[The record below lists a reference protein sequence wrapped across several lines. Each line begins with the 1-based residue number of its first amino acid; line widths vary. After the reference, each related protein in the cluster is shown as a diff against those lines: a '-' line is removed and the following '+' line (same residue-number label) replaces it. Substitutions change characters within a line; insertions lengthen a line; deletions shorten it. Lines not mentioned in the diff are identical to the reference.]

1 MQTIVS
7 AQPHH
12 ELRPFVRAYAQR
24 VCSPHLAPVLEYV
37 PAQLEQVINFEFGTM
52 PGIRHQN
59 RILTDA
65 VLLGG
70 AQGSFSG
77 YLELRA
83 GVDSFAIFFQPAGFS
98 VLFGVPVST
107 ITNQFFDATAI
118 DPGFRA
124 LWNRLGESQAFAA
137 RVGIVE
143 GYLLGRAA
151 AAVSCDGIAAAAQ
164 YLFRRRGA
172 IKISALAH
180 LHGLG
185 LRHFERTFKRGTGL
199 SPKTFARVARF
210 QAALDAKAVSPK
222 RTWLDISHSF
232 GYYDQMHMVHDF
244 ESLGRNTPTNV
255 IAQMGDVRPAALITE
270 RETGKSRR
278 AAERSA
284 RMRKVEV
291 VTGW

>member
-24 VCSPHLAPVLEYV
+24 VCDPRVVPVLEFV

-52 PGIRHQN
+52 PGVRHQN
-59 RILTDA
+59 RMLTDA

-70 AQGSFSG
+70 AQSSFSG
-77 YLELRA
+77 YLELRP
-83 GVDSFAIFFQPAGFS
+83 GVESFAIFFQPAGFS
-98 VLFGVPVST
+98 ALFGVPLST
-107 ITNQFFDATAI
+107 LCNQYDDATAI
-118 DPGFRA
+118 DPGFRS
-124 LWNRLGESQAFAA
+124 LWNRLGEVRAFAS
-137 RVGIVE
+137 RVSIVE
-143 GYLLGRAA
+143 QYLLGRAA
-151 AAVSCDGIAAAAQ
+151 TAASGDGIAATAQ
-164 YLFRRRGA
+164 YLFRRHGA

-185 LRHFERTFKRGTGL
+185 LRQFERRFKRGTGL

-210 QAALDAKAVSPK
+210 QAALDAKAASPN

-270 RETGKSRR
+270 RERGQ
-278 AAERSA
+278 ERS
-284 RMRKVEV
+284 
-291 VTGW
+291 TGRRD

>member
-37 PAQLEQVINFEFGTM
+37 PAQLEQIINFEFGTM
-52 PGIRHQN
+52 PEICHQN
-59 RILTDA
+59 RILTDT

-70 AQGSFSG
+70 AHGSFSG
-77 YLELRA
+77 SLGLRP

-98 VLFGVPVST
+98 TLFGVPIST

-118 DPGFRA
+118 DPCFRA
-124 LWNRLGESQAFAA
+124 LWNRLGESQSFAS

-151 AAVSCDGIAAAAQ
+151 AAASGDGIATAAQ
-164 YLFRRRGA
+164 YLFRRRGDV
-172 IKISALAH
+172 KISALAH

-185 LRHFERTFKRGTGL
+185 LRHFERRFKRGTGL

-210 QAALDAKAVSPK
+210 QAALDAKAASPK

-244 ESLGRNTPTNV
+244 KSLGRNTPTNL

-270 RETGKSRR
+270 REAGKNRR
-278 AAERSA
+278 SAERNA
-284 RMRKVEV
+284 CMRKGEAA
-291 VTGW
+291 TGW